1 MLATGALAQIDE
13 LIRRERM
20 PETEAAS
27 AVAISRGL
35 GLRLDYVVR
44 VKRDLGPRAWDL
56 GPVFF
61 ISERNN
67 MDPRQVWNEHRRG
80 TSWMEI
86 DRERGRGYGGG
97 RGSNYGGGYGSG
109 YGEPTRGGGNWDNDD
124 FYRNRYDDQ
133 YRNRRGGLSDLI
145 GDILGRRDDDNYYRD
160 NRGRYGRD
168 NDKQYTQ
175 RVWDQILQRAHGHGV
190 SRTWRFLDRGA
201 HIGDLAMAS
210 HIAQV
215 ARTQPERVMDELMR
229 TRNWNRVRERFG
241 IGPDWQSRGRYRDD
255 DRYRNDDRNRGR
267 GGGRDIWDDIFDII
281 R

>member
-1 MLATGALAQIDE
+1 ME
-13 LIRRERM
+13 LDRN
-20 PETEAAS
+20 
-27 AVAISRGL
+27 RGYY
-35 GLRLDYVVR
+35 GE
-44 VKRDLGPRAWDL
+44 G
-56 GPVFF
+56 
-61 ISERNN
+61 
-67 MDPRQVWNEHRRG
+67 
-80 TSWMEI
+80 
-86 DRERGRGYGGG
+86 RGRYEDEYGY
-97 RGSNYGGGYGSG
+97 GYGSG
-109 YGEPTRGGGNWDNDD
+109 GYRTEDPYGRGGEYRGDDD

-145 GDILGRRDDDNYYRD
+145 GDILGRRDDDGYYRE

-210 HIAQV
+210 HIARV

-229 TRNWNRVRERFG
+229 NRNWNRVRERFG
-241 IGPDWQSRGRYRDD
+241 IGPDWESQGRYRND
-255 DRYRNDDRNRGR
+255 DRYRYDDRNRGR
-267 GGGRDIWDDIFDII
+267 GNGRDIWDDLIDII